1 MNTALVNAR
10 VLLDDG
16 FAHGKAVL
24 VANGRIQAVVEE
36 GAVPPG
42 FARRDLGGGAL
53 VPGFIDVQVNGG
65 DGVLFTDAPTPEAIA
80 RIGAAHRR
88 FGTTGFL
95 PTLISVDLDTVG
107 AAIAATREA
116 LAEGASGL
124 LGVHIEGP
132 FLNAA
137 RKGIHDASKF
147 RVIDEPAI
155 ALLTSLKAGRTL
167 VTLAPETTTP
177 DIISRLTKAGV
188 IVAAG
193 HTNADYAAIRAA
205 LDHGLAG
212 FTHLFNAMSPMTSR
226 EPGAVGAAL
235 EDAASWCGLIVDGK
249 HVDPVVL
256 RVALA
261 AKRHDRFMLVTDA
274 MPTVGM
280 SEKAFRLGGR
290 LITVEDGVCVDE
302 YGTLAGSDLDM
313 ASAVRNAVNMLGLTL
328 ADATRMASRNPA
340 EFLGLGRELG
350 RIAPGYRADLVQLDE
365 GLFAAET
372 WVNGVDSKSA
382 SGPPVGAIHG
392 DREGA
397 RHA

>member
-16 FAHGKAVL
+16 FALGKAVL
-24 VANGRIQAVVEE
+24 IADGRIQAVVED
-36 GAVPPG
+36 GAVPAG
-42 FARRDLGGGAL
+42 YARRDLNGGSL
-53 VPGFIDVQVNGG
+53 TPGFIDVQVNGG
-65 DGVLFTDAPTPEAIA
+65 GGVLFTDNPSPESIA
-80 RIGAAHRR
+80 RIGATHRR
-88 FGTTGFL
+88 FGATGFL
-95 PTLISVDLDTVG
+95 PTLISGDLDTVG
-107 AAIAATREA
+107 VAIAATREA
-116 LAEGASGL
+116 LAQGSPGL

-147 RVIDEPAI
+147 RVIDESAI

-177 DIISRLTKAGV
+177 DIINRLSKTGV

-256 RVALA
+256 RIALA

-280 SEKAFRLGGR
+280 AEKAFRLGGR

-313 ASAVRNAVNMLGLTL
+313 ATAVRNAVSLLGLSL
-328 ADATRMASRNPA
+328 AEAARMASRSPA

-350 RIAPGYRADLVQLDE
+350 RIAPGYRADLVLLDE
-365 GLFAAET
+365 ALFVAET
-372 WVNGVDSKSA
+372 WINGVDSSSA
-382 SGPPVGAIHG
+382 ETADTGGS
-392 DREGA
+392 A
-397 RHA
+397 RRA

>member
-24 VANGRIQAVVEE
+24 VEGGRILAVVD
-36 GAVPPG
+36 GGDVPSG
-42 FARRDLGGGAL
+42 FARRDLGGGSL

-65 DGVLFTDAPTPEAIA
+65 GGVLFSDAPSPDAIA

-95 PTLISVDLDTVG
+95 PTLISSDLDTVG
-107 AAIAATREA
+107 TAIAATRQA
-116 LAEGASGL
+116 LADGAPGL

-147 RVIDEPAI
+147 RIIDEPAI
-155 ALLTSLKAGRTL
+155 ALLTSLNLGRTL

-177 DIISRLTKAGV
+177 DVINRLTKAGV
-188 IVAAG
+188 VVAAG
-193 HTNADYAAIRAA
+193 HTNADYATIRAA

-212 FTHLFNAMSPMTSR
+212 FTHLFNAMSPLTSR
-226 EPGAVGAAL
+226 KPGTVGAAL
-235 EDAASWCGLIVDGK
+235 DDADSWCGLIVDGK

-256 RVALA
+256 RIALA

-280 SEKAFRLGGR
+280 VDKAFRLGGR
-290 LITVEDGVCVDE
+290 LIKVKDGVCVDE
-302 YGTLAGSDLDM
+302 HGTLAGSDLDM
-313 ASAVRNAVNMLGLTL
+313 ATAVRNSVKMLGLSL
-328 ADATRMASRNPA
+328 EEAARMASRSPA

-350 RIAPGYRADLVQLDE
+350 RIAPGYRADLALLDDS
-365 GLFAAET
+365 LAVTET
-372 WVNGVDSKSA
+372 WINGRDSSDVEAVDAAGSA
-382 SGPPVGAIHG
+382 RRA
-392 DREGA
+392 
-397 RHA
+397 

>member
-24 VANGRIQAVVEE
+24 VEGGRILAVVD
-36 GAVPPG
+36 GGDVPSG
-42 FARRDLGGGAL
+42 FARRDLGGGSL

-65 DGVLFTDAPTPEAIA
+65 GGVLFSDAPSPDAIA

-95 PTLISVDLDTVG
+95 PTLISSDLDTVG
-107 AAIAATREA
+107 TAIAATRQA
-116 LAEGASGL
+116 LADGAPGL

-147 RVIDEPAI
+147 RIIDEPAI
-155 ALLTSLKAGRTL
+155 ALLTSLNLGRTL

-177 DIISRLTKAGV
+177 DVISRLTKAGV
-188 IVAAG
+188 VVAAG
-193 HTNADYAAIRAA
+193 HTNADYATIRAA

-212 FTHLFNAMSPMTSR
+212 FTHLFNAMSPLTSR
-226 EPGAVGAAL
+226 KPGTVGAAL
-235 EDAASWCGLIVDGK
+235 DDADSWCGLIVDGK

-256 RVALA
+256 RIALA

-280 SEKAFRLGGR
+280 VDKAFRLGGR
-290 LITVEDGVCVDE
+290 LIKVKDGVCVDE
-302 YGTLAGSDLDM
+302 HGTLAGSDLDM
-313 ASAVRNAVNMLGLTL
+313 ATAVRNSVKMLGLSL
-328 ADATRMASRNPA
+328 EEAARMASRSPA

-350 RIAPGYRADLVQLDE
+350 RIAPGYRADLALLDDS
-365 GLFAAET
+365 LAVTET
-372 WVNGVDSKSA
+372 WINGRDSSDVEAVDAAGSA
-382 SGPPVGAIHG
+382 RRA
-392 DREGA
+392 
-397 RHA
+397 